1 MLTSTLNLYLNLT
14 HKMQYY

>member
-1 MLTSTLNLYLNLT
+1 MLMSMLNLYLNLT